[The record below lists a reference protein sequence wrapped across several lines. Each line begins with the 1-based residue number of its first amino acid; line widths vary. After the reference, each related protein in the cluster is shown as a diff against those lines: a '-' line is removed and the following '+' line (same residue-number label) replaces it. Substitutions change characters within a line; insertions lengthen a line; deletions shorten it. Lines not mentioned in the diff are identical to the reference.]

1 MNSTKKI
8 RLPNHG
14 NPPGWLARMQRSG
27 CHWKKLTAAAGDE
40 DDAKW
45 IKQQVCLHSAVPRTD
60 INIGLGPAD
69 NDAHSKRATKQIKRH
84 EMKQKKIVKKEL
96 NKKIIKKL
104 WNEI

>member
-1 MNSTKKI
+1 
-8 RLPNHG
+8 
-14 NPPGWLARMQRSG
+14 
-27 CHWKKLTAAAGDE
+27 
-40 DDAKW
+40 
-45 IKQQVCLHSAVPRTD
+45 VPRTD

>member
-1 MNSTKKI
+1 
-8 RLPNHG
+8 
-14 NPPGWLARMQRSG
+14 
-27 CHWKKLTAAAGDE
+27 
-40 DDAKW
+40 
-45 IKQQVCLHSAVPRTD
+45 VPRTD

-84 EMKQKKIVKKEL
+84 EMMQKKIVKKEL